1 MSELKIIKSENKE
14 LRKKLNRDD
23 KNFMDAVSF
32 YLDQFQLSLFERQ
45 EIMNQIYRDVMNKIE
60 VNNSL
65 WFIIEDPIVYCD
77 RFLWGKEKK
86 VKNIK
91 EELVMFIILFI
102 TMIALY
108 ILMMNVSN
116 AIPVIIKDKQ
126 RFIVTSGMLINSIS
140 LLLFSFV
147 PVKMRVSNPFNKNHY
162 SVKFFSVQSL
172 SLFFALMMGGF
183 ANRHILFNIDKPIV
197 YGITLIGLAY
207 LTIKR
212 KLI

>member
-1 MSELKIIKSENKE
+1 MDIKELKKENKE
-14 LRKKLNRDD
+14 LRSKLNKDD
-23 KNFMDAVSF
+23 KNFIDVVSF
-32 YLDQFQLSLFERQ
+32 YLDQFQLSSLERQ
-45 EIMNQIYRDVMNKIE
+45 EIMNQIYRDVMKKIE

-65 WFIIEDPIVYCD
+65 WFIIEDPVKYCD
-77 RFLWGKEKK
+77 QFLWGKEKK

-91 EELVMFIILFI
+91 EEWVMFIILFI

-108 ILMMNVSN
+108 ILMMNFSN
-116 AIPVIIKDKQ
+116 EIPVIIQDKNG
-126 RFIVTSGMLINSIS
+126 FVVTTGMIINSIS
-140 LLLFSFV
+140 LLLFSLV
-147 PVKMRVSNPFNKNHY
+147 PIKMRVSNPFNKNHY
-162 SVKFFSVQSL
+162 SVKFFSAQAL

-183 ANRHILFNIDKPIV
+183 AKNHILFNIDKPIV

>member
-1 MSELKIIKSENKE
+1 MDIKELKKENKE
-14 LRKKLNRDD
+14 LRSKLNKDD

-32 YLDQFQLSLFERQ
+32 YLDQFQLSSLERQ
-45 EIMNQIYRDVMNKIE
+45 EIMNQIYQDVMHKIE

-77 RFLWGKEKK
+77 RFLWGNEKK

-91 EELVMFIILFI
+91 VEWVMFILLFI
-102 TMIALY
+102 TMIAIY

-116 AIPVIIKDKQ
+116 EIPVMMQVKKG
-126 RFIVTSGMLINSIS
+126 FVVTSGMVINSIS
-140 LLLFSFV
+140 LLLFSLV
-147 PVKMRVSNPFNKNHY
+147 PVKMRVSNPFNKSHY
-162 SVKFFSVQSL
+162 SVKFFSAQSL

-183 ANRHILFNIDKPIV
+183 AKNHILFNVDKPIV
-197 YGITLIGLAY
+197 YGITIIGLAY